1 TSRSAR
7 HTQRRTANRMRSE
20 PFGNRQWGISHARS
34 LLTLVSLL
42 AAGRAAVVEAA
53 SGQIKGSAG
62 KGLNLVIDTQWVE
75 GTGYRPVWIDVVP
88 ITPTTADRTL
98 HVELKFTSQWPQ
110 REMTFA
116 QDIDIP
122 AATATTFTTQL
133 SVPQEFSWQMY
144 ELNVWEDGRFQKSLY
159 QRIPFNNWNQGNDEG
174 LPTVLVVTD
183 KPIAAT
189 IPGGA
194 APVTGA
200 PVGGAPTPAGA
211 PTAPAGP
218 NTDVLALVL
227 PVENVQMQA
236 YGAVAATQAA
246 GYPAN
251 LLATVAIDRLPQRW
265 IDYTSVDLVCVPL
278 DLLERLAVEY
288 PERWTAIR
296 RWTSAGGN
304 LLVSGIGTN
313 FEQLAELERLLDVAP
328 TADPAATEPAGAPRA
343 GWTLPNKKDYNREL
357 ERPFGKTA
365 NPTVTVPGPN
375 GPPAPLNAMISA
387 TGPEGPPAPPVEARA
402 RSAFVT
408 RPIGMGLV
416 VAIAAADPF
425 AEPAEVWGWIL
436 RTLTPERWAS
446 YRRLGVSQER
456 ENTDFWNWLI
466 PGVGLAPVNAFM
478 VLITAFVIAIG
489 PVNYFWLKRNGRL
502 HLLLLIVPLCAFSV
516 TGGLFGYAV
525 LADGL
530 GVRVRARSF
539 TAIDQRRGEAVC
551 WSRISYHAG
560 MAPSGGLNFP
570 ADVAVTPYYPDAN
583 DYDAKRPRLG
593 LIWSEEQQNL
603 ASGWLLSRTPAQL
616 LTVRSRASAAGVRWI
631 APAKAG
637 DPPRIENRLETP
649 IERLLL
655 ADEEGNHYR
664 ALDVPPGAIVELE
677 TADVEAEQTA
687 LQKIVRAA
695 APAVPDGFDQ
705 PAYATFG
712 RRGYNPFRRGN
723 TSLPAASLGTSR
735 LEHMLRVTCGM
746 SGTQPQPLAP
756 GSYLAVVGCSPE
768 VVWGVPAPKSDAG
781 LHVVVGRW

>member
-1 TSRSAR
+1 
-7 HTQRRTANRMRSE
+7 
-20 PFGNRQWGISHARS
+20 
-34 LLTLVSLL
+34 
-42 AAGRAAVVEAA
+42 
-53 SGQIKGSAG
+53 
-62 KGLNLVIDTQWVE
+62 
-75 GTGYRPVWIDVVP
+75 VVP

-98 HVELKFTSQWPQ
+98 HVELKFSSQWPQ

-122 AATATTFTTQL
+122 AATATTLTTQL
-133 SVPQEFSWQMY
+133 SVPQGFSWQMY
-144 ELNVWEDGRFQKSLY
+144 ELNVWEDGRFQKSLS
-159 QRIPFNNWNQGNDEG
+159 QRVGFNNWNQGSDEG

-183 KPIAAT
+183 KPVAA
-189 IPGGA
+189 PGGI
-194 APVTGA
+194 APGTVA
-200 PVGGAPTPAGA
+200 PGGSPVPGGL
-211 PTAPAGP
+211 PAGP
-218 NTDVLALVL
+218 NTDVLAQVL

-236 YGAVAATQAA
+236 YGAVAATPVAS
-246 GYPAN
+246 YPAN
-251 LLATVAIDRLPQRW
+251 LLATLAVDRLPQRW
-265 IDYTSVDLVCVPL
+265 IDYTSVDLLCVS
-278 DLLERLAVEY
+278 LEQLQRLAVEY

-313 FEQLAELERLLDVAP
+313 FEQLAELERLLDVAV
-328 TADPAATEPAGAPRA
+328 TADPAAAEPAGAPRA

-365 NPTVTVPGPN
+365 NATVAVP
-375 GPPAPLNAMISA
+375 A
-387 TGPEGPPAPPVEARA
+387 GPPAPPAAPAPQVQAPA

-425 AEPAEVWGWIL
+425 AEPPEVWGWIL

-489 PVNYFWLKRNGRL
+489 PVNYFWLKRSGRL

-593 LIWSEEQQNL
+593 MIWSEEQQNL

-655 ADEEGNHYR
+655 ADEKGNHYR
-664 ALDVPPGAIVELE
+664 ALDVPPGATVELE

-705 PAYATFG
+705 PAYSTFG
-712 RRGYNPFRRGN
+712 RRGYNPYRRGN

-735 LEHMLRVTCGM
+735 LEHMLRVACGM
-746 SGTQPQPLAP
+746 AGTQPQPLAP
-756 GSYLAVVGCSPE
+756 ASYLAVVGCSPE
-768 VVWGVPAPKSDAG
+768 VVWGVPAPKAEAS